1 MQFILMRD
9 PGKGQILHHEVVD
22 ASDAE
27 RDLSDPFWEVLTAR
41 KKELK
46 RRFPEAEMI
55 MGFGE
60 SIEAFLRDYPEYQE
74 RE

>member
-9 PGKGQILHHEVVD
+9 PAKGHIVHREIVD
-22 ASDAE
+22 TSDEE
-27 RDLSDPFWEVLTAR
+27 RDLSDPFWDVLTAR

-46 RRFPEAEMI
+46 GQFPGAELI
-55 MGFGE
+55 MGFSE

>member
-9 PGKGQILHHEVVD
+9 PALGRIVHREVVD
-22 ASDAE
+22 TSDAE
-27 RDLSDPFWEVLTAR
+27 REPSDPFWEALVAR
-41 KKELK
+41 KKEL
-46 RRFPEAEMI
+46 RGRFPEAELI
-55 MGFGE
+55 VGFGE

>member
-9 PGKGQILHHEVVD
+9 PAKGQIVHREIVD
-22 ASDAE
+22 ATDEE
-27 RDLSDPFWEVLTAR
+27 RDPGDPFWEVLTAR

-46 RRFPEAEMI
+46 GRFPGAELI
-55 MGFGE
+55 VGFGE
-60 SIEAFLRDYPEYQE
+60 SVEAFLRDYPEYQE

>member
-9 PGKGQILHHEVVD
+9 PAKGQIIHREIVD
-22 ASDAE
+22 TSDAE
-27 RDLSDPFWEVLTAR
+27 RDLSDPFWEALTAR

-46 RRFPEAEMI
+46 GQFPDAELI

-60 SIEAFLRDYPEYQE
+60 SIEAFLQDYPEYQE
-74 RE
+74 RV

>member
-9 PGKGQILHHEVVD
+9 PAKGQIVHREIVD
-22 ASDAE
+22 TSDE
-27 RDLSDPFWEVLTAR
+27 DRDLEDPFWEVLAAR
-41 KKELK
+41 KKALKGQYPGAEL
-46 RRFPEAEMI
+46 I

-74 RE
+74 ME